1 MKKSRILF
9 FLRRRFRQDSSGG
22 GTSGQEG
29 PPLGLHEAGNALRF
43 CPPFSKSLPATAL
56 QPPGRKTGACSDRKA
71 KRTAP
76 DIHSI
81 NRWFSHAYN
90 PEQFRLARSVPAFLS
105 AHGRNRFGTRTERR
119 VAGHG
124 KEGWHG
130 RSVHGPT
137 TDIQLCGESLGPGF
151 RLFALFSILPP
162 EENLTPACR
171 PQAAAPSCR
180 DGRKKTTGRSMQS
193 SRSPCGHDEN
203 CANTGFMSYSQ
214 THTTRKRRTI
224 GLSPA
229 SSAPSKPKKPG
240 CDTAAPSRIHF
251 I

>member
-9 FLRRRFRQDSSGG
+9 FCDAASGK
-22 GTSGQEG
+22 TLPKAERAAMKAL
-29 PPLGLHEAGNALRF
+29 PLGLHEVGNALRF
-43 CPPFSKSLPATAL
+43 CPPFSKPLSATAL

-76 DIHSI
+76 EIHSI
-81 NRWFSHAYN
+81 NKWFSHAYN
-90 PEQFRLARSVPAFLS
+90 PEKFRLARSVPAFLS

-124 KEGWHG
+124 KEGWHE
-130 RSVHGPT
+130 RSVHGPAT
-137 TDIQLCGESLGPGF
+137 GIRLCGESLGPEF

-180 DGRKKTTGRSMQS
+180 DGREKTTGRSMQS
-193 SRSPCGHDEN
+193 SRFPCGHDED

-224 GLSPA
+224 GLPPA
-229 SSAPSKPKKPG
+229 SSAPFKPKKPG
-240 CDTAAPSRIHF
+240 CNTAAPSRIHF